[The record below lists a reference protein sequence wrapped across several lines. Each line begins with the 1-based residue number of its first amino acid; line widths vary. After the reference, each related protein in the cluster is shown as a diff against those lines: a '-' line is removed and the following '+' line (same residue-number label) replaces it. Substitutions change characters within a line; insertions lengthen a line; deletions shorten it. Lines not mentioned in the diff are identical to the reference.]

1 MIYRTLG
8 VMLLAWSCSDSVP
21 SGATTPKVL
30 RLVMASDP
38 PQLNS
43 LKSTDQ
49 VSGMVLGHTMEGLTR
64 YGKNGEIIPG
74 IAESWQ
80 LDGLHATFHLRH
92 GALWGDNQ
100 PVTAEDFIFAWRTA
114 LEPATASEY
123 AFILYPLRN
132 AEAINAGKLP
142 VSELGVSAPDPSTLE
157 ITLEKPCG
165 YFLGLTA
172 YPTYL
177 PVRSDFYREKGERY
191 AADANTLLS
200 NGPFKIASWVHG
212 ASLRLDKNPSYWDAE
227 RIKIDR
233 IDIPYMTADTNAAY
247 NLFLDDKIDT
257 IGIGKDN
264 LPRAQADRLRMKS
277 FADGSIWFMEFN
289 FRPGRA
295 TANYHLRKAI
305 QLAFDPKEF
314 VSRVVAIPGTRPGLS
329 IIPAWVPGVQGHFRA
344 EYPLPAVKP
353 DVQAARRE
361 LELAR
366 QELGGTVPPLVW
378 LTGEAPASGQQAE
391 YFQALFKSRL
401 GIELKIDK
409 QIFKQRLEKMLHG
422 DFDIVD
428 AGWGPDFADPMT
440 FAELFASWNENNR
453 GKYKSARYDELIRK
467 AQSSSDQKTR
477 MDAMAEAERVGL
489 EDVAV
494 VMTFERVLIYAHQPR
509 VSGIVRHV
517 VGPDPDFTWV
527 TLDTDAEKE

>member
-1 MIYRTLG
+1 MSRGKPGLII
-8 VMLLAWSCSDSVP
+8 LLLTFFALP
-21 SGATTPKVL
+21 ALPAAEPKVL

-43 LKSTDQ
+43 MKATDQ

-64 YGKNGEIIPG
+64 YGKNGEIVPG

-80 LDGLHATFHLRH
+80 LEELHATFHLRR
-92 GALWGDNQ
+92 GALWADGK

-123 AFILYPLRN
+123 AFILYPLKN
-132 AEAINAGKLP
+132 GEAINSGKLP
-142 VSELGVSAPDPSTLE
+142 SSALAVSAPDPWTLQV
-157 ITLEKPCG
+157 TLEKPCG

-172 YPTYL
+172 FPTYL
-177 PVRSDFYREKGERY
+177 PVRADFYREKGERF
-191 AADANTLLS
+191 AADASDLLS
-200 NGPFKIASWVHG
+200 DGPFQISAWVHG
-212 ASLRLDKNPSYWDAE
+212 ASLRLDKNPNYWDAA
-227 RIKIDR
+227 RIKLDR
-233 IDIPYMTADTNAAY
+233 IDIPYMTSDPNAAY

-264 LPRAQADRLRMKS
+264 LPRAQADRLRMKA

-289 FRPGRA
+289 FRSGRA
-295 TANYHLRKAI
+295 TANLHLRKAI

-329 IIPAWVPGVQGHFRA
+329 IIPNWVPGVKGRFRS
-344 EYPLPAVKP
+344 EYPMKQVKP
-353 DVQAARRE
+353 DVLAAKH
-361 LELAR
+361 ELALAQ
-366 QELGGTVPPLVW
+366 QELGGTIPALVW
-378 LTGEAPASGQQAE
+378 LTGETPASAQQAE

-401 GIELKIDK
+401 GIDLKIDK
-409 QIFKQRLEKMLHG
+409 QIFKQRLEKMTQG

-440 FAELFASWNENNR
+440 YAELFASWNDNNR

-467 AQSSSDQKTR
+467 AQSTGDQQVR

-489 EDVAV
+489 EDLVV
-494 VMTFERVLIYAHQPR
+494 VMTQERVIIYAHQPR

-527 TLDTDAEKE
+527 SLEN